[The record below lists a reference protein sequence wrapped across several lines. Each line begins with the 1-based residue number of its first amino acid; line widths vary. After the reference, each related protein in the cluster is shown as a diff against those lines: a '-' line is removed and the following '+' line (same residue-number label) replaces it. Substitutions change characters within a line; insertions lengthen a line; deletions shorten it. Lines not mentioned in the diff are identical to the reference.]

1 MTAYSVLAVTPTD
14 DSWIPGYIEPVGKII
29 AKHGGKYI
37 ARTAN
42 HEQVEGEDQ
51 PAALRV
57 ILEWPDAQA
66 ARDFVNDPDY
76 APYLEARHKGSTSVH
91 FIIDGKDELA

>member
-1 MTAYSVLAVTPTD
+1 MTAYSILAVTPTD

-37 ARTAN
+37 ARTTN

-57 ILEWPDAQA
+57 ILEWPNTQA
-66 ARDFVNDPDY
+66 ARDFVTDPDY
-76 APYLEARHKGSTSVH
+76 APYLEARHNGSTSVH

>member
-1 MTAYSVLAVTPTD
+1 
-14 DSWIPGYIEPVGKII
+14 
-29 AKHGGKYI
+29 
-37 ARTAN
+37 
-42 HEQVEGEDQ
+42 
-51 PAALRV
+51 V